1 MKLPFRL
8 LSIHPSCPSNFHD
21 GRIISAFDTCGLFL
35 CSGGEVEILC
45 GEHTYHLHANDMY
58 IYIPSSLVRLKRK
71 SSDVEGMM
79 VEIDLPFLIPLVTSS
94 LSVENL
100 LFIRQNPCIS
110 LAEGQ
115 YLHLYH
121 LAESLQRRMEEL
133 QQEVEADTSALR
145 NLLRQDLLKSMGQTI
160 FYEVMHSYFA
170 NRPLLP
176 LPNGKKNLVFHHFM
190 VSLFRNYRNE
200 REVAFYARQQH
211 IQARYFSTIIKEK
224 SGLTPMQ
231 WIVRMVITESLQLLE
246 SSDLSIKEIAIKLN
260 FPNQSFFGKY
270 FKQYMGLSPKTY
282 RENINRGGA

>member
-1 MKLPFRL
+1 MKLPFRFF
-8 LSIHPSCPSNFHD
+8 SIHPSCSSNFHD

-45 GEHTYHLHANDMY
+45 GEQTYHLHANDMY

-71 SSDVEGMM
+71 SGEVEGLM
-79 VEIDLPFLIPLVTSS
+79 VEIDLPFLLPLVTSS

-100 LFIRQNPCIS
+100 LFIRQNPCIT
-110 LAEGQ
+110 LTGQQ
-115 YLHLYH
+115 YLHLFQ
-121 LAESLQRRMEEL
+121 LAKTLQHRIEEL
-133 QQEVEADTSALR
+133 QQEYKTDSSSLR
-145 NLLRQDLLKSMGQTI
+145 NLLCQELLKSLGQAL
-160 FYEVMHSYFA
+160 FYEVMHVYFA

-176 LPNGKKNLVFHHFM
+176 LPSGKKDLVFHHFM
-190 VSLFRNYRNE
+190 VSLFRNYRAE
-200 REVAFYARQQH
+200 REVAFYASQQH
-211 IQARYFSTIIKEK
+211 IQPHYFSTIIKEK

-270 FKQYMGLSPKTY
+270 FKQYMGLSPKAY
-282 RENINRGGA
+282 RENNYKPL

>member
-1 MKLPFRL
+1 MKLPFRFF
-8 LSIHPSCPSNFHD
+8 SIHPSCPSSFHD

-45 GEHTYHLHANDMY
+45 GEQTYHLHVNDMY

-71 SSDVEGMM
+71 SGEVEGLM
-79 VEIDLPFLIPLVTSS
+79 VEIDLPFLLPLVSSS

-100 LFIRQNPCIS
+100 LFIRQNPCIT
-110 LAEGQ
+110 LTGQQ
-115 YLHLYH
+115 YLHLSQ
-121 LAESLQRRMEEL
+121 LAKTLQHRIEEL
-133 QQEVEADTSALR
+133 QQEYKSDSSSLR
-145 NLLRQDLLKSMGQTI
+145 NLLRQELLKSLGQAL
-160 FYEVMHSYFA
+160 FYEVMHIYFA

-176 LPNGKKNLVFHHFM
+176 LPSGKKDLVFHHFM
-190 VSLFRNYRNE
+190 VSLFHNYRAE
-200 REVAFYARQQH
+200 REVTFYARQQH
-211 IQARYFSTIIKEK
+211 IQPRYFSTIIKEK

-246 SSDLSIKEIAIKLN
+246 SSDLSIKEIASKLN

-270 FKQYMGLSPKTY
+270 FKQYKGVSPKAY